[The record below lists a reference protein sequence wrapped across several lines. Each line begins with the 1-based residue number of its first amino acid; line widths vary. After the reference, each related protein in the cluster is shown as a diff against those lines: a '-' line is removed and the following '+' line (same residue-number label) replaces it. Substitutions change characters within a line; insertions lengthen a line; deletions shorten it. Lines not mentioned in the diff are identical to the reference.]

1 MEENQFIRLEKLI
14 GKDNLDI
21 LKSKSICIFGLG
33 GVGGHALDALV
44 RSGIEKVTIV
54 DFDVVSL
61 SNINRQII
69 ANHNTLGRKKVD
81 VMKEHLLSINPHAK
95 ITTYDLFYDENSTF
109 DLSSFDYVID
119 AIDVIPSKVHL
130 IKTCFQNNIPIISS
144 MGTGNKLNPFL
155 YEINDIYKTSVCPL
169 AKKLRPI
176 LKKEGITHLKVLYSK
191 ETPMKNHME
200 DHIVGSIA
208 YMPSIAGLM
217 IASEVI
223 KDLLANKE

>member
-14 GKDNLDI
+14 GKENLDI

-54 DFDVVSL
+54 DFDVISL

-130 IKTCFQNNIPIISS
+130 IKTCFQNNIPMISS

>member
-14 GKDNLDI
+14 GKENLDI

-33 GVGGHALDALV
+33 GVGGHVLDALV

-130 IKTCFQNNIPIISS
+130 IKTCFQNHIPMISS

-208 YMPSIAGLM
+208 YMPSIAGLL

-223 KDLLANKE
+223 KDFLANKE